1 MNDFQTEYIII
12 PNFEVESEAFTDKDI
27 YAYQLFP
34 TVMDIIGNDE
44 GVINMFH
51 RVCSEDEDYADKLT
65 KIEYDVLYG
74 DKYAYGDVKYDP
86 IDYMMMGSRDIS
98 IADVYVEGDYVY
110 VKGENFTPYS
120 VIFCD
125 EDERDTEYLDSN
137 TLRIP
142 KKTTFFDFAKTE
154 KVEVYQVTV
163 KGEPMSKTEAYV
175 VSTENAK

>member
-1 MNDFQTEYIII
+1 MT
-12 PNFEVESEAFTDKDI
+12 
-27 YAYQLFP
+27 
-34 TVMDIIGNDE
+34 
-44 GVINMFH
+44 
-51 RVCSEDEDYADKLT
+51 
-65 KIEYDVLYG
+65 
-74 DKYAYGDVKYDP
+74 
-86 IDYMMMGSRDIS
+86 MGSRDIS
-98 IADVYVEGDYVY
+98 IKDVYVEGDYVY

-142 KKTTFFDFAKTE
+142 KKTTFFDFAKIE